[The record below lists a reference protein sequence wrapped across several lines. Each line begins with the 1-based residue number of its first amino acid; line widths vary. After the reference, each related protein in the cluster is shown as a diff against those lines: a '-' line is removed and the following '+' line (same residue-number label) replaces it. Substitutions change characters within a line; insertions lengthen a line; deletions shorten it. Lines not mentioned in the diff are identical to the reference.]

1 MSSAVGTNNVMSG
14 IRRQLMWNRLI
25 SVVEE
30 LAQTLIRTAFSTSTR
45 EAGDLAAGV
54 FSPDGRM
61 MAQAITGTPGHIN
74 SMAMAVGHFIKEYPV
89 NTMQPGDVFI
99 TNDPWLASGHLN
111 DFTVV
116 SPAHLDGRVVAMFAA
131 TVHVVDIGGLGVG
144 TEARDVHQEG
154 LYVPIMPLARA
165 GRIDE
170 TLLRM
175 IRANVREPMQV
186 EGDLHSLIVSNQ
198 GGIDRLLEMMHEFGQ
213 TDLGELADYIF
224 TTSRQAMLKAIRELP
239 RGRYENRMTIDGF
252 DNPVDIVVAATIEDD
267 RILIDFDGTSSLSQA
282 GINVPKCYTDAY
294 TSFGVRCVVGP
305 RIPNNAG
312 SLELV
317 QVVAPE
323 GCILNAPYPAPVAAR
338 HMIGQMLPDAVLG
351 CLFQAAPE
359 RVPAE
364 GASCLWNIRVA
375 GGPETAGLAPE
386 LRRNS
391 RRFAI
396 TTFNAGGAGARPISD
411 GLSATSFPAGV
422 RNVPLE
428 IVETM
433 TPLVFWRKELRE
445 NSGGAGKWR
454 GGDGQIIELA
464 HAAGE
469 PFMLN
474 ATFERV
480 DNPARG
486 RAGGAPGAAGVVR
499 LASGPK
505 LKAKGRQM
513 VPAGDRLIVEM
524 PGGGGYG
531 QVAERTPEMRQRD
544 KAEGRLGT

>member
-1 MSSAVGTNNVMSG
+1 MSG

-445 NSGGAGKWR
+445 NSGGSGKWR

>member
-445 NSGGAGKWR
+445 NSGGSGKWR

>member
-116 SPAHLDGRVVAMFAA
+116 SPAHIDGRVVAMFAA

>member
-1 MSSAVGTNNVMSG
+1 MSDKLTGAMSG

-61 MAQAITGTPGHIN
+61 IAQAITGTPGHIN
-74 SMAMAVGHFIKEYPV
+74 SMAMAVGHFLKEHPV
-89 NTMQPGDVFI
+89 ETMEPGDVFI
-99 TNDPWLASGHLN
+99 TNDPWKASGHLN

-116 SPAHLDGRVVAMFAA
+116 SPAHIGNRVVAMFAA
-131 TVHVVDIGGLGVG
+131 TVHVADIGGLGVG
-144 TEARDVHQEG
+144 TEARDVYQEG
-154 LYVPIMPLARA
+154 IYVPIMPLARR
-165 GRIDE
+165 GKIDE
-170 TLLRM
+170 TLMRM
-175 IRANVREPMQV
+175 IRSNVREPMQV

-198 GGIDRLLEMMHEFGQ
+198 GGIDRLLPMMHEFGQ
-213 TDLGELADYIF
+213 QSLDELAEYIF
-224 TTSRQAMLKAIRELP
+224 TTSRAAMIRAIQELP
-239 RGRYENRMTIDGF
+239 RGTYHNRMTIDGF
-252 DNPVDIVVAATIEDD
+252 DAPVQIVVSATIEDE
-267 RILIDFDGTSSLSQA
+267 RILIDFDGTSGLSQA

-294 TSFGVRCVVGP
+294 TSFGVRCVVGS

-312 SLELV
+312 SLEVV
-317 QVVAPE
+317 QVTAPE
-323 GCILNAPYPAPVAAR
+323 GCILNAPHPAPVAAR

-351 CLFQAAPE
+351 CLYQAAPD

-375 GGPETAGLAPE
+375 GGPGTPGLPAD
-386 LRRNS
+386 RRHNS
-391 RRFAI
+391 RRFGI

-445 NSGGAGKWR
+445 NSGGAGQWR
-454 GGDGQIIELA
+454 GGDGQIIELS
-464 HAAGE
+464 HAEGE
-469 PFMLN
+469 PFTLN

-486 RAGGAPGAAGVVR
+486 RAGGADGKPGRVR
-499 LASGPK
+499 LASGPV
-505 LKAKGRQM
+505 LKAKGRQT

-524 PGGGGYG
+524 PGGGGFG
-531 QVAERTPEMRQRD
+531 KPEERSAAMRARD
-544 KAEGRLGT
+544 KEENRTG

>member
-1 MSSAVGTNNVMSG
+1 MSDAAMSNNVMSG

-89 NTMQPGDVFI
+89 ETMQPGDVFI

-213 TDLGELADYIF
+213 NDLGELAEYIF

-239 RGRYENRMTIDGF
+239 PGRYENRMTIDGF
-252 DNPVDIVVAATIEDD
+252 DHPVDIVVAATIEND
-267 RILIDFDGTSSLSQA
+267 RIVIDFDGTSALSQA

-312 SLELV
+312 SLEVV
-317 QVVAPE
+317 QVTAPE

-351 CLFQAAPE
+351 CLFQAAPD

-375 GGPETAGLAPE
+375 GGPEFSGLAPE
-386 LRRNS
+386 QRRNS

-396 TTFNAGGAGARPISD
+396 TTFNAGGAGARPVSD

-469 PFMLN
+469 PFLLN

-486 RAGGAPGAAGVVR
+486 RAGGSNGAAGVVR
-499 LASGPK
+499 LGSGPK

-531 QVAERTPEMRQRD
+531 QPAERTAEMRGRD
-544 KAEGRLGT
+544 AAEGRLGR

>member
-1 MSSAVGTNNVMSG
+1 MSDAAMNNNVMSG

-89 NTMQPGDVFI
+89 DTMQPGDVFI

-213 TDLGELADYIF
+213 NDLGELAEYIF

-239 RGRYENRMTIDGF
+239 QGRYENRMTIDGF
-252 DNPVDIVVAATIEDD
+252 DHPVDIVVAATIEDD
-267 RILIDFDGTSSLSQA
+267 RILIDFDGTSALSQA

-312 SLELV
+312 SLEVV
-317 QVVAPE
+317 QVTAPE

-375 GGPETAGLAPE
+375 GGPEFSGLAPE
-386 LRRNS
+386 QRRNS

-396 TTFNAGGAGARPISD
+396 TTFNAGGAGARPVSD

-464 HAAGE
+464 HATGE
-469 PFMLN
+469 PFLLN

-486 RAGGAPGAAGVVR
+486 RAGGSNGAAGVVR
-499 LASGPK
+499 LGSGPK

-531 QVAERTPEMRQRD
+531 QPAERTAEMRGRD
-544 KAEGRLGT
+544 AAEGRLGR

>member
-1 MSSAVGTNNVMSG
+1 MSSAIGTNNVMSG

-317 QVVAPE
+317 QVMAPA

-531 QVAERTPEMRQRD
+531 RVAERTPEMRQRD
-544 KAEGRLGT
+544 KAEGRLGA

>member
-1 MSSAVGTNNVMSG
+1 MSDAMSG

-45 EAGDLAAGV
+45 EAGDLSAGV
-54 FSPDGRM
+54 FAPDGRM
-61 MAQAITGTPGHIN
+61 IAQAITGTPGHIN
-74 SMAMAVGHFIKEYPV
+74 SMAASVQHFIRDYPV
-89 NTMQPGDVFI
+89 EGMQPGDVFV
-99 TNDPWLASGHLN
+99 TNDPWKASGHLN

-116 SPAHLDGRVVAMFAA
+116 TPAHLDGRVVALFAA
-131 TVHVVDIGGLGVG
+131 TVHVADIGGLGVG
-144 TEARDVHQEG
+144 TEARDVYQEG
-154 LYVPIMPLARA
+154 IYVPIQPLAQR
-165 GRIDE
+165 GVINE
-170 TLLRM
+170 TLMRM
-175 IRANVREPMQV
+175 IRCNVREPVQV
-186 EGDLHSLIVSNQ
+186 EGDLHSLMVSNQ
-198 GGIDRLLEMMHEFGQ
+198 GGVDRLLGMMREFGQ
-213 TDLGELADYIF
+213 TDLMELAEYIF
-224 TTSRQAMLKAIRELP
+224 VTSREGMIRAIQALP
-239 RGRYENRMTIDGF
+239 RGTFHNRMTIDGF
-252 DNPVDIVVAATIEDD
+252 DSPVDLVVAATIEDE
-267 RILIDFDGTSSLSQA
+267 RILIDFDGTSGLSQA

-312 SLELV
+312 SLGVV

-323 GCILNAPYPAPVAAR
+323 GCIVNAPHPAPVAAR

-351 CLFQAAPE
+351 ALYQAVPDL
-359 RVPAE
+359 VPAE

-375 GGPETAGLAPE
+375 GGPGTPGLTASQRL
-386 LRRNS
+386 NS
-391 RRFAI
+391 RRFGI
-396 TTFNAGGAGARPISD
+396 TTFNAGGMGARPVSD

-433 TPLVFWRKELRE
+433 TPLVFWRKEFRE

-464 HAAGE
+464 HAEDE
-469 PFMLN
+469 PFTLN

-480 DNPARG
+480 DNAARG
-486 RAGGAPGAAGVVR
+486 RAGGENGKPGVVR
-499 LASGPK
+499 LASGK
-505 LKAKGRQM
+505 ILKAKGRQA

-531 QVAERTPEMRQRD
+531 EPEQRGAGMKARD
-544 KAEGRLGT
+544 KAYGRG

>member
-1 MSSAVGTNNVMSG
+1 MSDAMSG

-45 EAGDLAAGV
+45 EAGDLSAGV
-54 FSPDGRM
+54 FAPDGRM
-61 MAQAITGTPGHIN
+61 VAQAITGTPGHIN
-74 SMAMAVGHFIKEYPV
+74 SMAASVQHFIKEYPV
-89 NTMQPGDVFI
+89 AGMQPGDVFI
-99 TNDPWLASGHLN
+99 TNDPWKASGHLN

-116 SPAHLDGRVVAMFAA
+116 SPAHLDGRVVALFAA
-131 TVHVVDIGGLGVG
+131 TVHVADIGGLGVG
-144 TEARDVHQEG
+144 TEARDVYQEG
-154 LYVPIMPLARA
+154 IYVPIQPLAQ
-165 GRIDE
+165 GGVINE
-170 TLLRM
+170 TLMRM
-175 IRANVREPMQV
+175 IRCNVREPVQV

-198 GGIDRLLEMMHEFGQ
+198 GGIDRLLGMMREFGQ
-213 TDLGELADYIF
+213 SDLGELAEYIF
-224 TTSRQAMLKAIRELP
+224 ATSREGMIRAIQALP
-239 RGRYENRMTIDGF
+239 RGTYHNRMTIDGF
-252 DNPVDIVVAATIEDD
+252 DSPVDLVVAASIEEE
-267 RILIDFDGTSSLSQA
+267 RILIDFEGTSGLSQA

-312 SLELV
+312 SLGVV

-323 GCILNAPYPAPVAAR
+323 GCIVNAPHPAPVAAR

-351 CLFQAAPE
+351 ALYQAVPDL
-359 RVPAE
+359 VPAE

-375 GGPETAGLAPE
+375 GGPGTPGLTAAQRL
-386 LRRNS
+386 NS
-391 RRFAI
+391 RRFGI

-433 TPLVFWRKELRE
+433 TPLVFWRKEFRE
-445 NSGGAGKWR
+445 NSGGDGKWR
-454 GGDGQIIELA
+454 GGDGQVIELA
-464 HAAGE
+464 HAEDE
-469 PFMLN
+469 PFTLN

-480 DNPARG
+480 DHPARG
-486 RAGGAPGAAGVVR
+486 RAGGADGKPGVVR
-499 LASGPK
+499 LASGK
-505 LKAKGRQM
+505 ILKAKGRQP

-531 QVAERTPEMRQRD
+531 KPEERSPAMRARD
-544 KAEGRLGT
+544 KAYGRG